1 MKRRTLL
8 QAAPALLGLPARA
21 QAAFPNKPIRY
32 IVPVAPGGGSDFVGR
47 TVTERWG
54 QALKQTFVVDNQS
67 GGGGTIAC
75 QTTAR
80 AAPDGYTL
88 MQGYVATHGTS
99 PATRK
104 LPYDAIKDFTPIGM
118 IGGTPNVLV
127 VNAALP
133 VNDLKEFVAYVQ
145 PEPGQASATARPARA
160 R

>member
-1 MKRRTLL
+1 MASATHGEVGGALVVVAHVGDEATMGGERRVHLAGDDGTH
-8 QAAPALLGLPARA
+8 
-21 QAAFPNKPIRY
+21 
-32 IVPVAPGGGSDFVGR
+32 VV
-47 TVTERWG
+47 
-54 QALKQTFVVDNQS
+54 VVDNQS

-75 QTTAR
+75 QATAR

-104 LPYDAIKDFTPIGM
+104 LPCDAIKDFTPVGM

-133 VNDLKEFVAYVQ
+133 VKTVPEFVAYLHAN
-145 PEPGQASATARPARA
+145 PGRANYGSAGQGRA
-160 R
+160 RSRT